1 MAVRRLGAWPRSVH
15 RVSRSGT
22 RATDRRRRSA
32 AVDLDSGRGRSWSGW
47 ERVAIAVGCPD
58 GGTCRSCSPSAT
70 SPTSCSGTGAGGRR
84 RIGRPGLV
92 FLGAATRECKRV
104 SGHFLDRSATTYP
117 TASLS
122 PRNCCRFSGPV
133 VRRLLA
139 QRLVSSMENGA
150 LAVAEAVGVGAQRAS
165 GCEDDIARPS
175 PACRCGSPR
184 SASNRR
190 AAHATGQPRSGGGS
204 ERSLEVDVVAP
215 RYSLRH
221 FTG

>member
-1 MAVRRLGAWPRSVH
+1 MNSNAVAVRRLGAWPRSVH
-15 RVSRSGT
+15 RVSRKRYRNVTALGG
-22 RATDRRRRSA
+22 
-32 AVDLDSGRGRSWSGW
+32 VDLEVAEGRAGRAGTPGDCG
-47 ERVAIAVGCPD
+47 GCSD

-70 SPTSCSGTGAGGRR
+70 SPTSCSETGAGGGR

-122 PRNCCRFSGPV
+122 AAKLLIFWPV
-133 VRRLLA
+133 VTSPA
-139 QRLVSSMENGA
+139 GSETVSSMENGA

-165 GCEDDIARPS
+165 GCEDVARPS